1 LSVEWSGY
9 EGFHRGFSLGAGAK
23 SEALKAA
30 QSGLDVKSRGVS
42 IIAVFTTM
50 AMSPAMRAAA
60 NLRELL
66 ISSCFVGYSPEKFCQ
81 VVLSI
86 WAIPAKIAAA
96 GAKSLASVA
105 APLHPPGFLEL
116 RPNNTCMLLFCSA
129 ALQLRRADSSGSA
142 MRILEEQAWNG
153 AKNTIF

>member
-1 LSVEWSGY
+1 
-9 EGFHRGFSLGAGAK
+9 
-23 SEALKAA
+23 
-30 QSGLDVKSRGVS
+30 
-42 IIAVFTTM
+42 M

>member
-1 LSVEWSGY
+1 L
-9 EGFHRGFSLGAGAK
+9 
-23 SEALKAA
+23 
-30 QSGLDVKSRGVS
+30 
-42 IIAVFTTM
+42 
-50 AMSPAMRAAA
+50 
-60 NLRELL
+60 
-66 ISSCFVGYSPEKFCQ
+66 
-81 VVLSI
+81 LSI

-105 APLHPPGFLEL
+105 APLHSLEFLKL
-116 RPNNTCMLLFCSA
+116 RPNNTCTLLFCSA